1 MVSIKFP
8 DMLSLNKVNLLYD
21 NSEATLSN
29 LRTLL
34 NCDKKMLLGD
44 PAFGS
49 YAKEYLF
56 EQNDSLLRDII
67 IDGIY
72 TTIVTYMPQLTLSR
86 SNINVK
92 SDGYKVSANI
102 SCINNIDATVNNYN
116 IDLIT
121 RGEE

>member
-8 DMLSLNKVNLLYD
+8 NMLSVNKVNLLYD
-21 NSEATLSN
+21 NNESTLNN
-29 LRTLL
+29 LKVLL
-34 NCDKKMLLGD
+34 NCDRNILLGD

-49 YAKEYLF
+49 YAREYLF
-56 EQNDSLLRDII
+56 EQNDSMLRDII
-67 IDGIY
+67 IDGVY
-72 TTIVTYMPQLTLSR
+72 TTIRRYMPQLSLTR
-86 SNINVK
+86 SNIDVT

-121 RGEE
+121 QGEE

>member
-1 MVSIKFP
+1 MISIKFP
-8 DMLSLNKVNLLYD
+8 DMLSINGVNLIYD
-21 NSEATLSN
+21 NSDATLSN

-44 PAFGS
+44 PSFGS
-49 YAKEYLF
+49 YAREYLF

-67 IDGIY
+67 IDGVY
-72 TTIVTYMPQLTLSR
+72 STIVAYMPQLTLTR
-86 SNINVK
+86 SNIKVT
-92 SDGYKVSANI
+92 SDGSKVSANI

>member
-1 MVSIKFP
+1 MISIKFP
-8 DMLSLNKVNLLYD
+8 DMLSLNKVNLIYD

-34 NCDKKMLLGD
+34 HCDRKTMIGD

-49 YAKEYLF
+49 YAREYLF
-56 EQNDSLLRDII
+56 EQNDSMLRDII
-67 IDGIY
+67 IDGVY
-72 TTIVTYMPQLTLSR
+72 TTIRRYMPQLSLTR
-86 SNINVK
+86 SDIKVT

-121 RGEE
+121 EGEQ

>member
-1 MVSIKFP
+1 MISIKFP
-8 DMLSLNKVNLLYD
+8 DMLSLNKVNLIYD

-34 NCDKKMLLGD
+34 HCDRNIMFGD

-49 YAKEYLF
+49 YAREYLF
-56 EQNDSLLRDII
+56 EQNDAMLREII
-67 IDGIY
+67 VDGIY
-72 TTIVTYMPQLTLSR
+72 TTIRRYMPQLSLTR
-86 SNINVK
+86 SNITVT
-92 SDGYKVSANI
+92 SDGHKVSANI

-121 RGEE
+121 QGEE

>member
-1 MVSIKFP
+1 MISIKFP
-8 DMLSLNKVNLLYD
+8 EMLSINKTNLIYD
-21 NSEATLSN
+21 NSEATLVN
-29 LRTLL
+29 LKTLL
-34 NCDKKMLLGD
+34 NCDKKTLLGD

-67 IDGIY
+67 VDGIY
-72 TTIVTYMPQLTLSR
+72 STIIAYMPQLTLTR
-86 SNINVK
+86 SNIKVT
-92 SDGYKVSANI
+92 SDGHKVSANI

>member
-8 DMLSLNKVNLLYD
+8 DMLSINKVNIIYENKD
-21 NSEATLSN
+21 ATLSN
-29 LRTLL
+29 LKILL

-67 IDGIY
+67 VDGIY
-72 TTIVTYMPQLTLSR
+72 TTIRTYMPQLSLTR
-86 SNINVK
+86 ENIKVT
-92 SDGYKVSANI
+92 SDGHTVSANI